1 MRDQHTLD
9 LLGKTLG
16 ELSPMIEE
24 AVRVL
29 NQPGTRALRRKL
41 DGKFHFAVF
50 IYGTLC
56 RMDVPDCD
64 RSTMDLPHYERA
76 TSVWPGRVAH
86 EAKRQHDRVACA
98 MHARCHGLQVVV
110 DNTKPKSR
118 RSAPADLTDGGAA

>member
-16 ELSPMIEE
+16 ELSPLIEE

-29 NQPGTRALRRKL
+29 DQPGTRALRRKL

-56 RMDVPDCD
+56 RVDVPECD

-76 TSVWPGRVAH
+76 TPVWPGRVAH
-86 EAKRQHDRVACA
+86 EAKRQRDRELALA
-98 MHARCHGLQVVV
+98 PERWHGLQVVV
-110 DNTKPKSR
+110 DNTKPS
-118 RSAPADLTDGGAA
+118 SGQPSLAQTDGGAA